1 MTYIYYLICIWIC
14 GPLTQIL
21 VYSRVYTWQIFTKC
35 FLSKCVSLAQY
46 PSTSSY
52 EPIRDFVNKW
62 VCVYVYGGKAVVD
75 KCYKKEK
82 GPVPESWLI
91 ASFQEKHRG

>member
-1 MTYIYYLICIWIC
+1 M
-14 GPLTQIL
+14 
-21 VYSRVYTWQIFTKC
+21 
-35 FLSKCVSLAQY
+35 
-46 PSTSSY
+46 
-52 EPIRDFVNKW
+52 
-62 VCVYVYGGKAVVD
+62 YVYGGKAVVD